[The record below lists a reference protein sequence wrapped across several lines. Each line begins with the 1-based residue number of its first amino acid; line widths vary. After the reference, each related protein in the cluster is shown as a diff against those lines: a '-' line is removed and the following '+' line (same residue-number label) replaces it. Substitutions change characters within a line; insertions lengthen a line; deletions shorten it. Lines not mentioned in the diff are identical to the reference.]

1 LFLGSSRK
9 KNEISWSRTR
19 IGMEEEVQGSPRAR
33 GGRFEVENGNPLLAY
48 AKRIRSRYQA
58 RGAQ

>member
-19 IGMEEEVQGSPRAR
+19 IGMEEVQGSPRAR
-33 GGRFEVENGNPLLAY
+33 GGRFKVENGNPLLAY
-48 AKRIRSRYQA
+48 AKRIGSRYQA